1 MSSLE
6 PQIGSQNEDPE
17 LYDLEQQ
24 LLLICNE
31 DDPTPSTSRTFD
43 FLAEEQPEEHSPDR
57 GKLNKILSDNRAEG
71 VGHDSDS
78 SDDEEIR
85 NFLERKYNEYGRDIH
100 MSMKRREEE
109 KKNRVVEL
117 EVERNMQGC
126 DKLKLTPQLPALG
139 RVSRVPETP
148 GEAPKLNLPGVPKL
162 QRIKEEIAAKKDV
175 SVYTDPVFGMRL
187 VKPLVSGKF
196 LEERMKDK
204 VSVSMSRIRNVVDN
218 LDKSLDWVFAG
229 VIVSKSP
236 VKTSQNGAQYSVWT
250 LTDLKNDIKTCTL
263 LLFKSAHKDLWKTP
277 QGTVVA
283 VLNPNVMER
292 RNDKTEANLSINT
305 AEKVMILGQS
315 KDLGTCRSRKKNG
328 DPCTSIVNLSVCDH
342 CVFHMKREFT
352 NLSRRSE
359 LQSATA
365 GRGLNELRNK
375 VLGKNEVFYGG
386 QSFTAIPAKKNAKQ
400 VAKDN
405 QRLLSLSEY
414 FGRTASSSSAGNPG
428 QARQEKVRRAEAVA
442 EVNVAQRQKDLE
454 RLRILRAESSCGSG
468 PGSVRNPGSVNPGQ
482 KTCREGEVAQKLKNP
497 DQGKLL
503 KAEISSSGSSL
514 NPQRPVLR
522 NPCAI
527 PGQKLQEIT
536 GRASNLGELTSAQ
549 KPKNPDQGKL
559 PKAESSPSGSSL
571 NPLRPVLRN
580 PCASPGQKLQEKPG
594 RATALGELNSAQKLK
609 NPDQGNLL
617 RAESPSSGSSLN
629 PLRPVLTNPCA
640 SPGQK
645 LQKKPGRPTAL
656 GELNSAQKPKNPDQG
671 KLPKAESSTSG
682 SSLNPLRPVLRNPCA
697 SPGQKLQEKP
707 GRATALG
714 ELNSAQK
721 LKNPDQGNLLR
732 AESPSSGSSLN
743 PQRPVLTNP
752 CDNPGQKIQEKPG
765 RAATLGEWNSAQKL
779 KNPDQGKL
787 LRAESSISGNTLAS
801 QPSTSG
807 ISSVSPGPKLQEK
820 SGKATVLTEKNLAQ
834 KPKNLDRLS
843 VSGAESSSSGSSP
856 TQSTSTSSGNPPET
870 SSGKPQMA
878 IFSSMIPTLSRSSF
892 VVDVESKATLRAR
905 AKAAEILKKTPLQ
918 KSNPNFIKYRG
929 TESGKKRV
937 LEEMN
942 QELPSAKRHKIEEQA
957 KKDRIQKIMAATTS
971 HMDLVDRR
979 EMQETQKYLNTLEK
993 KEALEEKMLSTYKV
1007 ACKAV
1012 ACKKCK
1018 YLAFSAAPRCLEERH
1033 PLKVIDTEKR
1043 FFKCGDCGNRTATVH
1058 RIPKFSCKNCSS
1070 SRWEPTGMIRERIVE
1085 STGDKLSIR
1094 GDEEKYLGTTTAGN
1108 INLLVPDDQ

>member
-17 LYDLEQQ
+17 LDDLEQQ

-43 FLAEEQPEEHSPDR
+43 FLAEEQPEEQSPDR
-57 GKLNKILSDNRAEG
+57 GKLNKILSDNRAVG

-117 EVERNMQGC
+117 EVAKNMQGC

-148 GEAPKLNLPGVPKL
+148 GEVPKLNLPGVPKL
-162 QRIKEEIAAKKDV
+162 QRIKEEMAAKKEV

-204 VSVSMSRIRNVVDN
+204 VSVSMFRIRNFVDN

-468 PGSVRNPGSVNPGQ
+468 PGSVGNPGNDS
-482 KTCREGEVAQKLKNP
+482 
-497 DQGKLL
+497 
-503 KAEISSSGSSL
+503 
-514 NPQRPVLR
+514 
-522 NPCAI
+522 CAI
-527 PGQKLQEIT
+527 
-536 GRASNLGELTSAQ
+536 
-549 KPKNPDQGKL
+549 
-559 PKAESSPSGSSL
+559 
-571 NPLRPVLRN
+571 
-580 PCASPGQKLQEKPG
+580 PGQKLQEKPG
-594 RATALGELNSAQKLK
+594 RAAN
-609 NPDQGNLL
+609 
-617 RAESPSSGSSLN
+617 
-629 PLRPVLTNPCA
+629 
-640 SPGQK
+640 
-645 LQKKPGRPTAL
+645 L

-671 KLPKAESSTSG
+671 KLPKDDSSI
-682 SSLNPLRPVLRNPCA
+682 
-697 SPGQKLQEKP
+697 
-707 GRATALG
+707 
-714 ELNSAQK
+714 
-721 LKNPDQGNLLR
+721 
-732 AESPSSGSSLN
+732 SGSSLN

-752 CDNPGQKIQEKPG
+752 CDNPGQKIQEKSEK
-765 RAATLGEWNSAQKL
+765 AATLNELNSAQKP

-787 LRAESSISGNTLAS
+787 PKAESSISGNTLAS

-807 ISSVSPGPKLQEK
+807 ISSVNPTPKLQEK
-820 SGKATVLTEKNLAQ
+820 SGKPAVLTEKNLAQ
-834 KPKNLDRLS
+834 KQKDLDRLS
-843 VSGAESSSSGSSP
+843 VSRAESSSSGSSP

-870 SSGKPQMA
+870 SSGNPQMA
-878 IFSSMIPTLSRSSF
+878 IFSSMTPTLSRSSF
-892 VVDVESKATLRAR
+892 VVDVESKATLKAR

-942 QELPSAKRHKIEEQA
+942 QELPKAKRQKIEEQA

-1108 INLLVPDDQ
+1108 INLLVPDDQLFVIPLILGGLAAVIST